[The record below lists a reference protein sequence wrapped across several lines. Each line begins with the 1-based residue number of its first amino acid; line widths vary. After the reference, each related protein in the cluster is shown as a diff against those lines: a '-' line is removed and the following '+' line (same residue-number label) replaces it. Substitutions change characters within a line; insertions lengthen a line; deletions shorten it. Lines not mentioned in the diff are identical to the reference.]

1 MFKDNFIR
9 LCNQKDVA
17 PTAVCIAVGLSD
29 AAFSKWTEESIPRKA
44 TLMRIA
50 DYFGVSVDYLLGKEE
65 QTKQNTPDEPKLTEG
80 EKMLI
85 DLFRRIPEDKQP
97 LVLQMIRAASGS
109 QE

>member
-1 MFKDNFIR
+1 MFLEKFLN
-9 LCNQKDVA
+9 LCAKK
-17 PTAVCIAVGLSD
+17 GLSPN
-29 AAFSKWTEESIPRKA
+29 AVAKELGIASGTISEWKKGRSPKNS
-44 TLMRIA
+44 TLKKLS

-80 EKMLI
+80 EKMLL
-85 DLFRRIPEDKQP
+85 DLFRRIPEDKQQ